1 MPHALKQAHPPA
13 NSPARVPL
21 CSHAPP
27 PGPGPLRFASW
38 SWRRGLSRLGAGTEQ
53 LWGLS
58 RWGEVLI
65 PGPPLPAL
73 HVTAVP
79 RGPPAHPADA
89 ESGETGMRGGGSGV
103 GPGWGHPHSV
113 LLRPLC
119 SLPWASPAP
128 SPSSL
133 APWTPPRVLRV
144 SREVPAALSLL
155 PVRTPAPAPSLC
167 RNTRYCYSRCATA
180 TAGVHTGDGP
190 GLSSLPSAPRAFEH
204 GPDAEGDTSSRHD
217 QRGAPGK
224 GWAQVAGELP
234 GLPSLGL
241 HSRPL
246 CLRRATEVA
255 CGPHLTLLLARVC
268 PP

>member
-1 MPHALKQAHPPA
+1 MVTKDLIFPTSHQIVLVSLCAQHCTGWMKGHKDLQTKHNQCLQRAYDVKEIGETLKQPQ
-13 NSPARVPL
+13 
-21 CSHAPP
+21 C
-27 PGPGPLRFASW
+27 W
-38 SWRRGLSRLGAGTEQ
+38 
-53 LWGLS
+53 
-58 RWGEVLI
+58 
-65 PGPPLPAL
+65 
-73 HVTAVP
+73 P
-79 RGPPAHPADA
+79 RNA
-89 ESGETGMRGGGSGV
+89 ESGGTGMRGGGSGV